1 MLQVDVSPLAS
12 SRAALLAAA
21 MAHLATAGAEY
32 VTPVRRLMHTLLS
45 NVLKAPD
52 EVKVRRVKL
61 QHPQIA
67 SMLGG
72 DPAALLVLELCGFAV
87 SDDGMKAQMPDSEV
101 ADVEM
106 CGFAVSDDG
115 MKAQMPD
122 SEVADVEMLQR
133 RLRVLSHFQQ
143 QVGATAET
151 SMGAEPEAAQSEQ
164 PIPSRDDDVGTHR
177 RKHLTSHDS
186 ERRSR
191 RGGSSR
197 AHASHPHLHA

>member
-1 MLQVDVSPLAS
+1 
-12 SRAALLAAA
+12 
-21 MAHLATAGAEY
+21 
-32 VTPVRRLMHTLLS
+32 MHTLLS

-72 DPAALLVLELCGFAV
+72 DPAALLVLEL
-87 SDDGMKAQMPDSEV
+87 
-101 ADVEM
+101 